1 MQNILLFMQ
10 NHMALSAALVAI
22 SLLLIILEFI
32 KLRRGTQQLTP
43 AEAVQLFNHQNAA
56 IIDLRSSDLFSS
68 GHIVDSV
75 SIPLSD
81 LTKQPQ
87 KADKFKSRPIVLVC
101 ATGQESQ
108 RAATILNAQ
117 GLNAQI
123 LAGGIQAWRT
133 ADMPL
138 IKGR

>member
-1 MQNILLFMQ
+1 MQNILVFMQ

-22 SLLLIILEFI
+22 TLLLIVLEFI
-32 KLRRGTQQLTP
+32 KLRRGAQQLTP

-56 IIDLRSSDLFSS
+56 IIDVRSADLFSS
-68 GHIVDSV
+68 GHIVDAI

-81 LTKQPQ
+81 LTHQPQ

-108 RAATILNAQ
+108 RAASVLKAQ
-117 GLNAQI
+117 GLNAQV
-123 LAGGIQAWRT
+123 LAGGLQAWRS

-138 IKGR
+138 VKGR